1 MNYEE
6 FKTELMEAIRD
17 ELSMTDLEGVTLKQ
31 ETIEAP
37 FGPSDRLV
45 VGHEDTNIAMAFKLQ
60 NMYEDLDS
68 GAMDFNEIVDRATN
82 TIVENFEGMVEKER
96 MVKDVVFDFDKAK
109 DHMLLRMVPG
119 DSPILDD
126 CPHKKIGDMAVVV
139 QVVFEDFADPG
150 SRSTAVVRTE
160 MMDAMGIDEDK
171 LFNTA
176 RDNAPEKDAIT
187 VKSIVGALAGMIPE
201 DAIDE
206 VPADRMLY
214 VVSVESGLHGAAA
227 IAYPDFHDK
236 VSEKVSGNFY
246 VIPSSVN
253 EVLIISD
260 KAADARGLNDMIREV
275 NSTMVSPEERLSD
288 QCLHYDAKARV
299 FSIGTDHD
307 DKMLQK
313 QQKVGGPKR

>member
-1 MNYEE
+1 MVITASMVNELRGMTGAGMMDCKKALTEADGNMDKAIEILRERGVAKAAKKEGRIAAEGFIDSYVHGNGSFAALVEVNTETDFAAKNEE
-6 FKTELMEAIRD
+6 LREFA
-17 ELSMTDLEGVTLKQ
+17 
-31 ETIEAP
+31 
-37 FGPSDRLV
+37 
-45 VGHEDTNIAMAFKLQ
+45 HNIAM
-60 NMYEDLDS
+60 
-68 GAMDFNEIVDRATN
+68 
-82 TIVENFEGMVEKER
+82 
-96 MVKDVVFDFDKAK
+96 
-109 DHMLLRMVPG
+109 
-119 DSPILDD
+119 
-126 CPHKKIGDMAVVV
+126 
-139 QVVFEDFADPG
+139 QVVA
-150 SRSTAVVRTE
+150 SRPICV
-160 MMDAMGIDEDK
+160 
-171 LFNTA
+171 N
-176 RDNAPEKDAIT
+176 
-187 VKSIVGALAGMIPE
+187 
-201 DAIDE
+201 IDE

-313 QQKVGGPKR
+313 QQKNLIQFI